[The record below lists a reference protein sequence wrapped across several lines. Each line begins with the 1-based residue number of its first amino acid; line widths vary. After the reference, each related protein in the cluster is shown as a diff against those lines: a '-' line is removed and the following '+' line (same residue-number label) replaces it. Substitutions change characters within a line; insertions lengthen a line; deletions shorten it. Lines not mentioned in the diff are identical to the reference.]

1 MFRRIVFSAVVAGL
15 LAGVLLTAIQQL
27 QVLPIILEAETHEP
41 AAPEAETHAHADGS
55 SHEHDGWSPEDGL
68 ERTFWTGVANVGMGI
83 GFALLLAAA
92 FSLRGNVSW
101 RQGLLWGLGGYAAF
115 FALPAFGLPPELPG
129 TEAAALQDRQAW
141 WLVTVTLSAAGI
153 ALLGLARGWAWKAA
167 GAALIAVPH
176 LIGAPHPETHS
187 ALAPPELLQ
196 TFIVATAITNT
207 SRVKKTRMP
216 TLRAAR
222 PSGPSAGPTTANETS
237 PPTFCARLVTITG
250 QASSRM
256 RRVSPVRRDAA
267 PASRWISAPVAV
279 PSFATGSAIE
289 GG

>member
-1 MFRRIVFSAVVAGL
+1 MFRRIVSSAVAAGL
-15 LAGVLLTAIQQL
+15 LAGILLTAVQRL
-27 QVLPIILEAETHEP
+27 QVVPIILEAETYEVADP
-41 AAPEAETHAHADGS
+41 GATTRTTHAHADGS

-129 TEAAALQDRQAW
+129 TEAAALQGRQAW

-167 GAALIAVPH
+167 GAAMLVLPH
-176 LIGAPHPETHS
+176 LIGAPHPEIHS
-187 ALAPPELLQ
+187 ALAPPELLR
-196 TFIVATAITNT
+196 TFIVATAIANA
-207 SRVKKTRMP
+207 VFW
-216 TLRAAR
+216 LAL
-222 PSGPSAGPTTANETS
+222 GAG
-237 PPTFCARLVTITG
+237 CA
-250 QASSRM
+250 
-256 RRVSPVRRDAA
+256 
-267 PASRWISAPVAV
+267 VA
-279 PSFATGSAIE
+279 FRKLA
-289 GG
+289 